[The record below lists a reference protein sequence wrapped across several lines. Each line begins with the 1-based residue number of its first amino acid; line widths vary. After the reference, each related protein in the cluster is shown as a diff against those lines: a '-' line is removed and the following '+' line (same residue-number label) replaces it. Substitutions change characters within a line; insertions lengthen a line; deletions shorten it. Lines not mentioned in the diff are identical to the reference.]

1 MLKDAFPILFLLA
14 VDKDGWTSDSWEESG
29 ELGCWNPCFS
39 RHLNDWEMGEVESLF
54 RKLHSLAVR
63 RDVEDTLS
71 WRESG
76 TGCFSVSS
84 LYRSYRRASS
94 DPFLWCIIWRSWAP
108 VRVSFFAR
116 EASWNRVLT
125 TDQLKRRGWNMPNR
139 CFLCKEEEETNDL
152 LFLFCNKASMLW
164 NLIFSLFSA
173 QWVLHSTV
181 RGNLLGWNGA
191 FVGKRRAK
199 AWRDGPLCLMWTL
212 WKERNGRAFND
223 VEWADQTIKY
233 SFLYNFVNWARVYME
248 DHALSMADF
257 VDWLFVKGWA
267 CLSL

>member
-1 MLKDAFPILFLLA
+1 M
-14 VDKDGWTSDSWEESG
+14 
-29 ELGCWNPCFS
+29 
-39 RHLNDWEMGEVESLF
+39 
-54 RKLHSLAVR
+54 
-63 RDVEDTLS
+63 EDTLS
-71 WRESG
+71 WRENR
-76 TGCFSVSS
+76 TGCFFVSF
-84 LYRSYRRASS
+84 LYPSYTRASR
-94 DPFLWCIIWRSWAP
+94 DPFPWCIIWKSWAP
-108 VRVSFFAR
+108 VRVGFFAW
-116 EASWNRVLT
+116 EAPWNRVLT

-139 CFLCKEEEETNDL
+139 CFLCKEEEETNDR

-164 NLIFSLFSA
+164 NLIFSLFDV

-257 VDWLFVKGWA
+257 VYWLFVK
-267 CLSL
+267 

>member
-1 MLKDAFPILFLLA
+1 
-14 VDKDGWTSDSWEESG
+14 
-29 ELGCWNPCFS
+29 
-39 RHLNDWEMGEVESLF
+39 
-54 RKLHSLAVR
+54 
-63 RDVEDTLS
+63 
-71 WRESG
+71 
-76 TGCFSVSS
+76 
-84 LYRSYRRASS
+84 
-94 DPFLWCIIWRSWAP
+94 
-108 VRVSFFAR
+108 
-116 EASWNRVLT
+116 
-125 TDQLKRRGWNMPNR
+125 MPNR
-139 CFLCKEEEETNDL
+139 CFLCKGEEETNDL

-164 NLIFSLFSA
+164 NLIFSLFSV